1 VKALKL
7 APYHLFQYR
16 GNNYAFD
23 IDSSLVMQVDS
34 PAYDALSLRLKD
46 VEPQTIADHLETTY
60 GPETAQAVQDE
71 LHWLEE
77 QGVFQAPISTYDDE
91 ENEAYIQRLIGMSTN
106 SIELCLAEACNLR
119 CRYCYVAE
127 NDALNNGLMPWDVAR
142 QAVDLIFQR
151 AGTSRDI
158 NITFFGGE
166 PLLNKPVLR
175 QTIGYSQE
183 LGAAQGKQVHYS
195 MTTNGTLL
203 DDEIIGLIKRYNFG
217 LMVSL
222 DGPKEVHDRI
232 RPMAN
237 GQGSFDRATAGIK
250 LLLERR
256 ASVTVRCTL
265 SNQCLDRPRIV
276 DFLEEFGFSRVAMSR
291 CTGTAGH
298 LGPYDVGPQENAV
311 LKEQDDTFLD
321 RLLDQLEHGE
331 RVRFNPWAMALRH
344 IHNKASRRM
353 RCGVG
358 RGCTTVG
365 IEGSLYPCHRYVGM
379 ERYVIGHVSTGV
391 DQDKFASYLR
401 GYFKTKTECES
412 CWAINLCG
420 GYCPWYLSGQDGS
433 FQPPKDWWCQDVL
446 GWLEQGI
453 WLYDTLR
460 SRFPAYFDRIL
471 GENEPQESSPRSS
484 LR

>member
-1 VKALKL
+1 VKALQL

-16 GNNYAFD
+16 GSNYAFD
-23 IDSSLVMQVDS
+23 IDSSFVMQLDN
-34 PAYDALSLRLKD
+34 PAYDALALRL
-46 VEPQTIADHLETTY
+46 EGIALPTIAEHLEASY
-60 GPETAQAVQDE
+60 GSETAQTVLSE
-71 LHWLEE
+71 LRWLEA
-77 QGVFQAPISTYDDE
+77 QGIFQAPISTYDDK
-91 ENEAYIQRLIGMSTN
+91 ENEAYIQRLTGMATSN
-106 SIELCLAEACNLR
+106 IELCLAEACNLR

-127 NDALNNGLMPWDVAR
+127 NDALNNGLMPWEIAQ
-142 QAVDLIFQR
+142 QAVDLIFR
-151 AGTSRDI
+151 RSGKSKSI
-158 NITFFGGE
+158 GITFFGGE

-175 QTIGYSQE
+175 QVIDYSQR
-183 LGAAQGKQVHYS
+183 LGAEQGKQVGYS

-237 GQGSFDRATAGIK
+237 GQGSFERATAGIK
-250 LLLERR
+250 LLMERR
-256 ASVTVRCTL
+256 SAVTVRCTL

-291 CTGTAGH
+291 CSGTADH
-298 LGPYDVGPQENAV
+298 LGDYDIGPQENAV
-311 LKEQDDTFLD
+311 LREQDDTFLD
-321 RLLDQLEHGE
+321 RLLEQLERGE
-331 RVRFNPWAMALRH
+331 RIRFNPWAMALRH

-365 IEGSLYPCHRYVGM
+365 IDGSLYPCHRYVGM
-379 ERYVIGHVSTGV
+379 APFVIGHVSTGV
-391 DQDKFASYLR
+391 DQEKFADYLR
-401 GYFKTKTECES
+401 GYFETKAECES

-420 GYCPWYLSGQDGS
+420 GYCPWYVSCQDGS
-433 FQPPKDWWCQDVL
+433 FQPPQDWWCQETL

-460 SRFPAYFDRIL
+460 SRFPTYLQQVVGQNGQHAA
-471 GENEPQESSPRSS
+471 SPKAS